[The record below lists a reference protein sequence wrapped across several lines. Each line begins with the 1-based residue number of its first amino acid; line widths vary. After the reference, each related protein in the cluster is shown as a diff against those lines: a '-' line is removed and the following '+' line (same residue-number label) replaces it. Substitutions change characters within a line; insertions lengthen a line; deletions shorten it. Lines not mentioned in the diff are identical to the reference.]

1 MRISKLNLESRGTFA
16 DLSYPTII
24 LTNTNIIMLSLRR
37 ILESNKSASE
47 TKVKALP
54 HVTISS
60 TFHRR
65 RWNIVDIVDDE
76 PATRNDNVNDADV
89 K

>member
-24 LTNTNIIMLSLRR
+24 VTNTNIIMLSVRR

-47 TKVKALP
+47 TKVRRQRSAMTAAALVCLEP
-54 HVTISS
+54 EIGSHGDVTSPLRYSIG
-60 TFHRR
+60 FL
-65 RWNIVDIVDDE
+65 
-76 PATRNDNVNDADV
+76 PP
-89 K
+89 